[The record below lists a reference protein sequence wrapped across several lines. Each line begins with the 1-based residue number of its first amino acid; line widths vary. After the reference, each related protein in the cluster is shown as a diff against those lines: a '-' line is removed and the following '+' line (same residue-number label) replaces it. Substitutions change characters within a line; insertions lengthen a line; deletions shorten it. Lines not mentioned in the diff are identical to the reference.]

1 MGTGYWVLSGSCKKG
16 VMARAPSVP
25 AATAV
30 GIVVLLAAAADFRGA
45 EAKSCT
51 NAFPGLTSS
60 HTERAAAQLRPGP
73 PATALQPVVHGHDHD
88 HEQHLTPTD
97 ESTWMSL
104 MPRRAPRHEEAFDW
118 LMLYSK
124 LRGATAIATAGDA
137 PRPGAAAGAFLSEV
151 SLHDVRLEPGSLYW
165 RAQQTNLEYL
175 LLLDV
180 DRLVWSFRKQ
190 AGLTAP
196 GTPYGGWEGPDVQLR
211 GHFVGAPPDL
221 RLASIWSIYPEQP
234 RS

>member
-1 MGTGYWVLSGSCKKG
+1 
-16 VMARAPSVP
+16 MARAPCVP
-25 AATAV
+25 AATAL
-30 GIVVLLAAAADFRGA
+30 GIVVLLAAAAAFRGA
-45 EAKSCT
+45 EGKSCT

-60 HTERAAAQLRPGP
+60 HSERAAAQLRPGP
-73 PATALQPVVHGHDHD
+73 PATALQPVVHRHGHDHD

-104 MPRRAPRHEEAFDW
+104 MPRRALRREEAFDW
-118 LMLYSK
+118 LMLYRK
-124 LRGATAIATAGDA
+124 LRGATATATSTGGA
-137 PRPGAAAGAFLSEV
+137 PRPGVAAAGAFLSEA

-196 GTPYGGWEGPDVQLR
+196 GTPYGGWEGPDVELR

-221 RLASIWSIYPEQP
+221 SLTLVLEHLPRIAARLD
-234 RS
+234 

>member
-1 MGTGYWVLSGSCKKG
+1 
-16 VMARAPSVP
+16 MARAASAPA
-25 AATAV
+25 AATAM
-30 GIVVLLAAAADFRGA
+30 GIVVLLATAGFRGA
-45 EAKSCT
+45 EGKSCT
-51 NAFPGLTSS
+51 NAFSGLTSS
-60 HTERAAAQLRPGP
+60 HTERAAAQLRP
-73 PATALQPVVHGHDHD
+73 ATALQPVVHRHGHGHG

-104 MPRRAPRHEEAFDW
+104 MPRRALRREEAFDW
-118 LMLYSK
+118 LMLYRK
-124 LRGATAIATAGDA
+124 LRGGTATATAGGVA
-137 PRPGAAAGAFLSEV
+137 PRPGVAAGAFLSEA

-196 GTPYGGWEGPDVQLR
+196 PGTPYGGWEGPDVELR
-211 GHFVGAPPDL
+211 GHFVGTPPDL
-221 RLASIWSIYPEQP
+221 SLASILEHLP
-234 RS
+234 RTTTVCS